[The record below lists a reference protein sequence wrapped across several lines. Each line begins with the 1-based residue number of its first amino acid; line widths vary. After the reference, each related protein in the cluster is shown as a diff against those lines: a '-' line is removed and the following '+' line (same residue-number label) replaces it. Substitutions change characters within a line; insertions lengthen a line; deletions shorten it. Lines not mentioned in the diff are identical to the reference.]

1 MGQVFLYSRN
11 EFCTKIPPKTA
22 TLTFSAYTYVWERL
36 CKIKANSQISYLRYI
51 AFTFNF
57 KITKLKIDAA
67 RLVFLYRDFLEKP
80 KAHSQVR
87 RVAIV

>member
-1 MGQVFLYSRN
+1 M
-11 EFCTKIPPKTA
+11 PPNTA
-22 TLTFSAYTYVWERL
+22 TLTVSPYTSVWQRL
-36 CKIKANSQISYLRYI
+36 CKIKANIQISYLRYI
-51 AFTFNF
+51 AFTFKF

-67 RLVFLYRDFLEKP
+67 RLFFLYTDFLEKP

>member
-1 MGQVFLYSRN
+1 M
-11 EFCTKIPPKTA
+11 PPNTA
-22 TLTFSAYTYVWERL
+22 TLTFSPYTSVWQRL
-36 CKIKANSQISYLRYI
+36 CKIKANSGISYLRYI

-57 KITKLKIDAA
+57 KITKLKIDVAQ
-67 RLVFLYRDFLEKP
+67 LFFLYRHFLEKP